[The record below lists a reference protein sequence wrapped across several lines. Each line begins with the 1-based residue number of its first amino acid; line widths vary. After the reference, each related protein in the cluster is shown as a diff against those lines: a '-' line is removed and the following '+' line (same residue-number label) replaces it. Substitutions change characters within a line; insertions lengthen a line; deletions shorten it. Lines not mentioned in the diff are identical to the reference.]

1 MACGIGSV
9 EVSAWVGVDGHCEI
23 SYRVYPAE
31 DIIELTLGG
40 REELAMQTNE
50 AGLRHR
56 VAEFTSALNAFEAA
70 ASQPDETLAAGP
82 VLPVNPPAE
91 RIE

>member
-1 MACGIGSV
+1 MACGSGSV

-50 AGLRHR
+50 AGLRHC

-70 ASQPDETLAAGP
+70 SQPDAILAADP
-82 VLPVNPPAE
+82 VLPADPTPDRVE
-91 RIE
+91 

>member
-1 MACGIGSV
+1 MACGSGSV

-23 SYRVYPAE
+23 SYRVYPEA

-50 AGLRHR
+50 AGLRHC
-56 VAEFTSALNAFEAA
+56 VAEFNSALNAFEAA
-70 ASQPDETLAAGP
+70 ASQPDATLAADS
-82 VLPVNPPAE
+82 VLPVDPDQ
-91 RIE
+91 IE